1 MHRVLRPN
9 WEALIAHTY
18 PAGPLPIL
26 LFGSYIVS
34 LYTTEIPVIEL
45 AASLIVFAAIFQLPD
60 AIQMGALGSLRGYK
74 DTFIPMIL
82 LMISYWMFAMPIGY
96 YLTNYGFGMPL
107 GAKGMWYGMIIG
119 LTIFSVLSVSRL
131 RWVIK
136 RQIKKFNGQGLLQ
149 P

>member
-1 MHRVLRPN
+1 
-9 WEALIAHTY
+9 
-18 PAGPLPIL
+18 
-26 LFGSYIVS
+26 
-34 LYTTEIPVIEL
+34 
-45 AASLIVFAAIFQLPD
+45 
-60 AIQMGALGSLRGYK
+60 MGALGSLRGYK

-96 YLTNYGFGMPL
+96 YLTNYGFGSPL
-107 GAKGMWYGMIIG
+107 GARGMWFGMIIG

-136 RQIKKFNGQGLLQ
+136 RKIKKFNAQELLQ

>member
-1 MHRVLRPN
+1 M
-9 WEALIAHTY
+9 
-18 PAGPLPIL
+18 
-26 LFGSYIVS
+26 
-34 LYTTEIPVIEL
+34 YTTEIPVIEL